1 LSDET
6 YDFSNRS
13 EDAGGGDSAGT
24 GSGRAFVLH
33 PAVRMP
39 AAAVRRTPEARLEEA
54 VGLARAIDLEVVG
67 AEIARIDRPQ
77 PATFVGRGVVERLAE
92 RVETEAVELVVF
104 DCSLTPA
111 QQRNLERG
119 LACKVID
126 RTGLIL
132 EIFGARARTKE
143 GRLQVDL
150 AALTYQRSR
159 LVRSWTHLER
169 QRSGGA
175 FMGGPGERQIELDR
189 RMLDEKIIRLKRELE
204 QVKRTRGLH
213 RSARQKVPYPVVA
226 LVGYTN
232 AGKSTLFNRLT
243 RAEVMAEDL
252 LFATL
257 DPTMRRLRLPS
268 GEIVILSDTVGFITD
283 LPIDL
288 VAAFRATLEEVIS
301 ADVVVHLR
309 DVSDPEHE
317 AQKASVDQVLSDLG
331 IDPQSGERPI
341 VEVLNKIDRLDPEA
355 RATLVAQCEREP
367 DRVALS
373 AASGEGVPALFA
385 AVSRCLQRHDE
396 VVDLELEPADGETL
410 AWLYRHG
417 RVLERQEG
425 GERTRLRVSFSP
437 LEKARFDRRRADTA

>member
-1 LSDET
+1 LSG
-6 YDFSNRS
+6 
-13 EDAGGGDSAGT
+13 EDHSDSRIEAAGGGDSAGS
-24 GSGRAFVLH
+24 GSGRALVLH
-33 PAVRMP
+33 PAVRAP

-54 VGLARAIDLEVVG
+54 VGLAQAIDLEVVG

-92 RVETEAVELVVF
+92 RVEAEAIELVVF
-104 DCSLTPA
+104 DCTLTPA

-119 LACKVID
+119 LSCKVID

-213 RSARQKVPYPVVA
+213 RSARQRVPYPVVA

-243 RAEVMAEDL
+243 RADVLAEDL

-301 ADVVVHLR
+301 ADVILHLR

-317 AQKASVDQVLSDLG
+317 AQKASVDQVLRDLG
-331 IDPQSGERPI
+331 IDPESGERPI

-355 RATLVAQCEREP
+355 RETLVAQCEREP

-373 AASGEGVPALFA
+373 AASGEGVPALLA

-396 VVDLELEPADGETL
+396 VVELELEPADGETL

-417 RVLERQEG
+417 RVLKREESD
-425 GERTRLRVSFSP
+425 ERTRLRVSFSP
-437 LEKARFDRRRADTA
+437 LEKARFDRRRSGTG